1 MKRSDRSWIKL
12 LTFFAVTVLGSSLV
26 FAAVIAGVTAAVGDG
41 SPQASEQRQAQPEVS
56 SQTFSGVI
64 TDMHCG
70 PRHTNSKEDASDC
83 ARKCVR
89 DGSSYII
96 VDGDRSYQLDGDLLQ
111 LSELAGQRVT
121 LTGVLN
127 RNTIQVSSAS
137 AVAR

>member
-1 MKRSDRSWIKL
+1 MKRYERSWIKL
-12 LTFFAVTVLGSSLV
+12 LTFFAVTILASSLV
-26 FAAVIAGVTAAVGDG
+26 LAAVIAGVTAAVGAG
-41 SPQASEQRQAQPEVS
+41 SPQASEQRQAEVS
-56 SQTFSGVI
+56 IQTFSGVI

-111 LSELAGQRVT
+111 LNELAGQRVT
-121 LTGVLN
+121 LAGVLN
-127 RNTIQVSSAS
+127 RNIIQVSSAS